1 MAINELIAS
10 GGTPVTIDNPIK
22 NALAISQLRGN
33 DLQSTEAERAIRNR
47 NVVNALA
54 KKYTDSQ
61 GKTDLEAMRKELAG
75 QGDWDLSTGVA
86 ERQKAQYQEE
96 FEQAKVRQA
105 ARNQFLMQASTPD
118 EVMQWHKANH
128 ADPFTGKMLAD
139 AGIDANQSMSAIASI
154 RTPEQLNDFKA
165 KALLGSDKFFE
176 HMKNQAALG
185 ESARHNQAAER
196 NAAGQLAEEIR
207 WHDMQDRNREQT
219 TSKGISPED
228 EQLLGVAVNE
238 GRVPREWLNN
248 PTITR
253 STIATLKA
261 DPKANLVQQELDR
274 QAAQL
279 STKDRAKREAAYP
292 KATQSYQAAMDSLN
306 NTLADI
312 DTMYNHPGLGRIT
325 GPVASRTANLAEDAV
340 NAQTYHNN
348 LVAASAINKISDM
361 RANSPTGAALGNT
374 SDADMRLIKEAATKL
389 DQANSKEKYQQALL
403 DYKRT
408 VEEVKKRTEGQYH
421 ETYAYRGLTSPAA
434 SGGWGTATVVGGK

>member
-33 DLQSTEAERAIRNR
+33 DLQSMEAERAIRNR

-54 KKYTDSQ
+54 KKYTDPQ

-96 FEQAKVRQA
+96 MAQAKSRQDT
-105 ARNQFLMQASTPD
+105 RNQQLMQGLITP
-118 EVMQWHKANH
+118 MQWHKANH
-128 ADPFTGKMLAD
+128 SDAFTGKMLSD
-139 AGIDANQSMSAIASI
+139 AGIDAGQSMATIEGI
-154 RTPEQLNDFKA
+154 RTPEQLENFKA
-165 KALLGSDKFFE
+165 SAVLGADKFFE
-176 HMKNQAALG
+176 HLNKQAQLG
-185 ESARHNQAAER
+185 ETSRHNQAAER
-196 NAAGQLAEEIR
+196 DAAGRLAEDIR
-207 WHDMQDRNREQT
+207 WHDMQDRNRDQA
-219 TSKGISPED
+219 SKGISPEE
-228 EQLLGVAVNE
+228 EQLLGVAVSE
-238 GRVPREWLNN
+238 GRVPHEWLTN

-253 STIATLKA
+253 SAIATLKA

-274 QAAQL
+274 QAERL

-292 KATQSYQAAMDSLN
+292 KATQSYQAAIDSLN
-306 NTLADI
+306 NTLLDI
-312 DTMYNHPGLGRIT
+312 DKMYQHEGLERIT
-325 GPVASRTANLAEDAV
+325 GPIASKTFNLAEDAV

-361 RANSPTGAALGNT
+361 RASSPTGAALGNT

-389 DQANSKEKYQQALL
+389 NQADSKEKYQQALL

-408 VEEVKKRTEGQYH
+408 VEEVKKRTEDAYN
-421 ETYAYRGLTSPAA
+421 ETYAYRGLTKPAA
-434 SGGWGTATVVGGK
+434 GGGWGTATVVGDK